1 MTERITILDGDM
13 LARLDD
19 LAPHSIDAVVTDPP
33 YHLTSIVKRYGKPG
47 AKPARGKGAAQRL
60 SKGFMGKSWDGGDI
74 AFQPETWAKVLRVM
88 KPGAFLC
95 AFSATRTYHRMVC
108 AIEDAGFVICDQL
121 DWLYGSG
128 FPKSVNV
135 ARAID
140 KHVGQEGGFGDPKSP
155 AHAGWIARGRMRG
168 EDGDD
173 GWQRPW
179 MDDEAAVDRA
189 AREYLPASEEARAW
203 DGWGTALKPA
213 HEPIVLAQKPMSER
227 TIAANVLR
235 WGTGALFIAACRV
248 PVESQ
253 NGETITD
260 TIARER
266 WPANVIHDGSE
277 EIEREFAAFG
287 EGVSR
292 PNARPPA
299 AYQPNGKNAV
309 YGAGLGGG
317 YHPGFADVGSP
328 SRFFYCAKASDEDRL
343 GSAHPTVKPIALMG
357 WLVRLVTPVGGL
369 VLDPFAGTGTTGMA
383 AMQYGRRA
391 VLIEREAE
399 YLADIR
405 RRVAHVAGVDTPLFS
420 GEAHAQPAKGGANG
434 FTAASP
440 KTSPH
445 TRANDRADRPET
457 VSSF

>member
-1 MTERITILDGDM
+1 MTERVTILAGDM
-13 LARLDD
+13 LERLDD
-19 LAPHSIDAVVTDPP
+19 LEPNSVDAVVTDPP

-47 AKPARGKGAAQRL
+47 AKRPKGKGAAQRL
-60 SKGFMGKSWDGGDI
+60 AKGFMGKQWDGGDV
-74 AFQPETWAKVLRVM
+74 AFQAETWAKVLRVM

-95 AFSATRTYHRMVC
+95 AFSATRTYHRMVT

-140 KHVGQEGGFGDPKSP
+140 KHHGVEGGYGAPKSP
-155 AHAGWIARGRMRG
+155 AHAGWIERGRMRG
-168 EDGDD
+168 EDGED

-179 MDDEAAVDRA
+179 MDDEAAVERA
-189 AREYLPASEEARAW
+189 AREYVPASEDARAW

-253 NGETITD
+253 CGDMITD

-266 WPANVIHDGSE
+266 WPANVLHDGSE
-277 EIEREFAAFG
+277 EVEREFAAFG
-287 EGVSR
+287 EGASR
-292 PNARPPA
+292 PNGKPA
-299 AYQPNGKNAV
+299 APYAANGKNAV
-309 YGAGLGGG
+309 YGAGMGGG

-369 VLDPFAGTGTTGMA
+369 VLDPFAGTGTTAMA

-391 VLIEREAE
+391 VVIEREAE
-399 YLADIR
+399 YLADIA
-405 RRVAHVAGVDTPLFS
+405 RRVAHVAGQDTPLF
-420 GEAHAQPAKGGANG
+420 GGDAEVPAGGGGRRVYGRFAKDKPPNHG
-434 FTAASP
+434 RKIGP
-440 KTSPH
+440 IGLK
-445 TRANDRADRPET
+445 R
-457 VSSF
+457 